1 MRVGSFTPQVVPIN
15 TKETIDAVLALK
27 TWAVVGLG
35 NNPDRAAFGVAALL
49 QDKGHRIIPVH
60 PKAESV
66 HGETG
71 YKSLTEI
78 PESVDVVDCF
88 VNSQLVGSV
97 VDEAIA
103 IGAKAVWLQLDVID
117 EAAIERAQAAGL
129 LTVMDRC
136 PAIEYRARQFFTRL
150 SRPAYIQPHDV
161 PLQ

>member
-1 MRVGSFTPQVVPIN
+1 M
-15 TKETIDAVLALK
+15 
-27 TWAVVGLG
+27 
-35 NNPDRAAFGVAALL
+35 
-49 QDKGHRIIPVH
+49 H

-66 HGETG
+66 HGENG

-78 PESVDVVDCF
+78 PEAVDVVDCF

-136 PAIEYRARQFFTRL
+136 PAIEYRAR
-150 SRPAYIQPHDV
+150 
-161 PLQ
+161 

>member
-1 MRVGSFTPQVVPIN
+1 
-15 TKETIDAVLALK
+15 
-27 TWAVVGLG
+27 
-35 NNPDRAAFGVAALL
+35 
-49 QDKGHRIIPVH
+49 VH

-71 YKSLTEI
+71 YKSLAEI

-136 PAIEYRARQFFTRL
+136 PAIEYGVRT
-150 SRPAYIQPHDV
+150 
-161 PLQ
+161 